1 MNSLRPTAS
10 PKAGPDTSDCLTDE
24 LMVEL
29 MEGRLSEEQLT
40 RVHRHAAWCNDCRAL
55 LATVVRGGLAEQG
68 TPPAAKKQSPG
79 DSTFTVEGA
88 GSSNNPTHH
97 EAPPATKSWSP
108 PLQFDEF
115 RLVRQLGRG
124 GMGVVH
130 LAQDTS
136 LERLVAVKFIAAEQ
150 PTRWVRAYFETEAR
164 AIARL
169 QHPNVVTVFRVG
181 AVEGHA
187 YIVSEYVVGQS
198 LAELPRPVPWRR
210 VLTLGLG
217 LARGL
222 AEAHRHGVLHRDIK
236 PSNAL
241 VTEQGEV
248 KLLDFGLAKR
258 FDRDAVSLPS
268 GVRVFAGTPRY
279 MAPELLGGASATP
292 QSDIYA
298 LGLVLHELCTGRLPC
313 AQEELLARFN
323 RRAPAQEPHDG
334 PAPDDGFPEG
344 MDPDFAA
351 LIHQCL
357 APNPAERFAST
368 ERVCELLERLEMS
381 NASAPLTTANPY
393 RGLAPFEAS
402 HRALFFG
409 RDDDIRALLER
420 LQRQPLVLV
429 AGDSGVGKSSLC
441 RAGVLPRVAGGEL
454 DQGRECTPVTLC
466 PGRRPLQSLAAALAP
481 LLHRKESEIFEAFSA
496 TPTGFGQALREA
508 YQGRRALLLFIDQ
521 LEELITLA
529 EPEQAERFALL
540 LGELALPS
548 AGVRVLL
555 AVRGDFLT
563 RVCALPGLGDEAE
576 RGLYILRPLSAEGV
590 REAIVGPARGQGVVF
605 ESDELIQTLVAS
617 TAQGAGSLPLLQFAL
632 AELWQRHDRV
642 HGRITRRALEEM
654 GGVAGALSRHADGVL
669 ARLDPAEQ
677 QAARR
682 LLLQL
687 VTAEGT
693 RGERGER
700 ELGTAGDAATG
711 TALRV
716 LVEGRL
722 LHAST
727 AAGEARY
734 QIAHDSLLT
743 SWGTLR
749 NWLDNDI
756 GHRAV
761 RQRLEAASA
770 EWERLA
776 RPREALWGQR
786 QLDEARPLDLS
797 TLGVRERAFLLASS
811 RAARLQRWGR
821 RLALLLVP
829 LALAVIYG
837 ALHLREY
844 LADVDFVSERLQEAR
859 EALAAGRTLGARA
872 QARREEALALFDG
885 RPSASADLAVVPK
898 SEDSRPFA
906 EQRWSEALALLKR
919 AEGAYAQ
926 ATRSLERA
934 RERGRAQG
942 QARPLLLEVTYER
955 MLLAESFHQQGAR
968 EELRQ
973 RLESLIEDAEA
984 EEGEKWR
991 RQMSAPA
998 MLELVT
1004 EPPGAS
1010 VALARYVS
1018 DDQGGLRRE
1027 PVSEL
1032 GPTPLA
1038 PTRLPAGSYHLRL
1051 TRSGRVPVDL
1061 PLLLTRGGHER
1072 FHLVLPEAVPEGYVY
1087 IPPGCFLL
1095 GSADPDPMRI
1105 FMSAAPLHRF
1115 CLGEGYL
1122 IGRTEVTFQD
1132 WLDYLDTLPPGAEA
1146 RRTLEQPRFGL
1157 AGAAVTLRQQRGGGW
1172 TFSFLGSSGLVLTAR
1187 EGEPIRYPGRQEGHR
1202 QTVDWR
1208 KLPLTGVS
1216 AEDLQGYFYWLDQS
1230 GRLPGARLC
1239 NELEWERA
1247 ARGADGRAYPHGDRL
1262 RPDDVNID
1270 VTYGRQSTAF
1280 GPDEVGAHPASAS
1293 PFGLLDMAGNAF
1305 ELTRPAT
1312 ADLGRIVLRGGAWYF
1327 DQSGARVAN
1336 RTAGEPAQRDA
1347 LIGVRVCAPF
1357 APRP

>member
-1 MNSLRPTAS
+1 MRPTAS
-10 PKAGPDTSDCLTDE
+10 PKVGPDAGDCLSDE

-29 MEGRLSEEQLT
+29 MEGRLSEEQLA
-40 RVHRHAAWCNDCRAL
+40 RAHRHAAQCNDCRSL
-55 LATVVRGGLAEQG
+55 LATVVRGGLALQG
-68 TPPAAKKQSPG
+68 
-79 DSTFTVEGA
+79 
-88 GSSNNPTHH
+88 
-97 EAPPATKSWSP
+97 APPATKEQFPEESTFTMMEGAGRRDNRAPREAPPASNSWSP

-124 GMGVVH
+124 GMGVVY
-130 LAQDTS
+130 LARDTS
-136 LERLVAVKFIAAEQ
+136 LERFVAVKFIASEQ
-150 PTRWVRAYFETEAR
+150 PTRWVRAYFESEAR

-181 AVEGHA
+181 AIEGHA
-187 YIVSEYVVGQS
+187 FTVSEYVVGQS

-222 AEAHRHGVLHRDIK
+222 AAAHRHGVLHRDIK

-241 VTEQGEV
+241 VTQAGEV
-248 KLLDFGLAKR
+248 KLLDFGLAER
-258 FDRDAVSLPS
+258 FDHDAVSLPWDAPI
-268 GVRVFAGTPRY
+268 FAGTPRY
-279 MAPELLGGASATP
+279 MAPELLGGAPATP

-298 LGLVLHELCTGRLPC
+298 LGLVLHELCTGRLPR
-313 AQEELLARFN
+313 AQEELLARFS
-323 RRAPAQEPHDG
+323 RRAPAQEPGDE
-334 PAPDDGFPEG
+334 PAPAGFPEG
-344 MDPDFAA
+344 MDPDFTT

-357 APNPAERFAST
+357 APNPSERFAST
-368 ERVCELLERLEMS
+368 ERVCEHLERLEKS
-381 NASAPLTTANPY
+381 NASAPLATGNPY
-393 RGLAPFEAS
+393 RGLASFEAS
-402 HRALFFG
+402 HRELFFG
-409 RDDDIRALLER
+409 RDDDIRAVLER

-441 RAGVLPRVAGGEL
+441 RAGVLPRVAAGEL
-454 DQGRECTPVTLC
+454 DQGREYSTVTFC

-481 LLHRKESEIFEAFSA
+481 LLHRKEADIFEAFSS

-508 YQGRRALLLFIDQ
+508 YQGRHSLLLFIDQ

-540 LGELALPS
+540 MGELALPS

-563 RVCALPGLGDEAE
+563 RVCVLPGLGDGAE
-576 RGLYILRPLSAEGV
+576 RGLYVLRPLSAEGV

-605 ESDELIQTLVAS
+605 ESDELIQTLVSS

-632 AELWQRHDRV
+632 AELWERHDRV
-642 HGRITRRALEEM
+642 QGRITRMALEEM

-682 LLLQL
+682 LLPRL

-693 RGERGER
+693 RGEREF
-700 ELGTAGDAATG
+700 GTAGDAATDA
-711 TALRV
+711 ALRA

-727 AAGEARY
+727 AAGGARY

-770 EWERLA
+770 EWERLS
-776 RPREALWGQR
+776 RPREALWSQL
-786 QLDEARPLDLS
+786 QLDEARPLDPS
-797 TLGVRERAFLLASS
+797 TLGVRERVFLLASS
-811 RAARLQRWGR
+811 RVARLQRWGR
-821 RLALLLVP
+821 RLSLLLVL
-829 LALAVIYG
+829 LAPAVIYG
-837 ALHLREY
+837 ALRLQEY
-844 LADVDFVSERLQEAR
+844 LADVRFVSARLQEAR
-859 EALAAGRTLGARA
+859 EALAEGRTLGTRVH
-872 QARREEALALFDG
+872 ARREEALARFDD
-885 RPSASADLAVVPK
+885 RLPASSSFAVLSDPQ
-898 SEDSRPFA
+898 DSRTVA
-906 EQRWSEALALLKR
+906 EQHWREVLALLEQ
-919 AEGAYAQ
+919 AEGAYVR

-934 RERGRAQG
+934 LERGRAQG
-942 QARPLLLEVTYER
+942 QARPLLLEATYEH

-968 EELRQ
+968 EEMRQ
-973 RLESLIEDAEA
+973 RLEHLIEDAGEGAASWRQRVLARA
-984 EEGEKWR
+984 E
-991 RQMSAPA
+991 
-998 MLELVT
+998 LELVT
-1004 EPPGAS
+1004 EPPGARG
-1010 VALARYVS
+1010 VLERYVS
-1018 DDQGGLRRE
+1018 DAQGEARGE
-1027 PVSEL
+1027 PVSAF
-1032 GPTPLA
+1032 GPTPLP
-1038 PTRLPAGSYHLRL
+1038 PTPLPVGSYLLRV
-1051 TRSGRVPVDL
+1051 TRPGRAPVVL
-1061 PLLLTRGGHER
+1061 PLQLTRGGRER
-1072 FHLVLPEAVPEGYVY
+1072 IHLVLPEAVPEGHVY

-1095 GSADPDPMRI
+1095 GSADPEQVRGFMR
-1105 FMSAAPLHRF
+1105 AAPLHRV

-1132 WLDYLDTLPPGAEA
+1132 WLEYLDTLPPGAEA
-1146 RRTLEQPRFGL
+1146 RRILEQPRFSA
-1157 AGAAVTLRQQRGGGW
+1157 AGAITLRQQPGGGW
-1172 TFSFLGSSGLVLTAR
+1172 IFSFLRSNDIVLTAS
-1187 EGEPIRYPGRQEGHR
+1187 EGEPILYPGRHVRHR
-1202 QTVDWR
+1202 VDWR

-1247 ARGADGRAYPHGDRL
+1247 ARGADGRTFPHGDRL
-1262 RPDDVNID
+1262 EPDDVNMD
-1270 VTYGRQSTAF
+1270 VTYGRKSTSF

-1312 ADLGRIVLRGGAWYF
+1312 ADLGRIVLRGGAWYY
-1327 DQSGARVAN
+1327 DQFGARVAN
-1336 RTAGEPAQRDA
+1336 RTAGDPTQRDV
-1347 LIGVRVCAPF
+1347 LIGVRVCASF
-1357 APRP
+1357 TPRP

>member
-1 MNSLRPTAS
+1 MRPKAS
-10 PKAGPDTSDCLTDE
+10 PKGGSDASDCLTDE

-29 MEGRLSEEQLT
+29 MEGRLPEEQLA
-40 RVHRHAAWCNDCRAL
+40 RAHRHAAQCNDCRAL
-55 LATVVRGGLAEQG
+55 LATVARGGLAVQG
-68 TPPAAKKQSPG
+68 APPEAKHQSLS
-79 DSTFTVEGA
+79 DSTFTMERA
-88 GSSNNPTHH
+88 GPRDSPVPGGV
-97 EAPPATKSWSP
+97 PPASKPWSP
-108 PLQFDEF
+108 PSQFDEF
-115 RLVRQLGRG
+115 RLIRPIGRG
-124 GMGVVH
+124 GMGVVY

-136 LERLVAVKFIAAEQ
+136 LERLVAVKFIASEQ
-150 PTRWVRAYFETEAR
+150 PTPQVRANFETEAR

-181 AVEGHA
+181 EIEGHA

-198 LAELPRPVPWRR
+198 LAKLPRPMPWRR
-210 VLTLGLG
+210 ALALGLG

-222 AEAHRHGVLHRDIK
+222 AAAHRQGVLHRDIK
-236 PSNAL
+236 PTNAL
-241 VTEQGEV
+241 VTERGEV
-248 KLLDFGLAKR
+248 KLLDFGLAER
-258 FDRDAVSLPS
+258 FDRSADSLPS
-268 GVRVFAGTPRY
+268 GRRIFAGTPRY
-279 MAPELLGGASATP
+279 MAPELLSGGSATP
-292 QSDIYA
+292 RSDIYS
-298 LGLVLHELCTGRLPC
+298 LGLVLHELCTDRLPR
-313 AQEELLARFN
+313 AQEELLARLS
-323 RRAPAQEPHDG
+323 RRAPAQEPHDAPV
-334 PAPDDGFPEG
+334 PAGLAEG

-357 APNPAERFAST
+357 APNPSERFASA
-368 ERVCELLERLEMS
+368 ERVCELLEPLEKN
-381 NASAPLTTANPY
+381 NASAPLATGNPY
-393 RGLAPFEAS
+393 RGLAPFEAN

-409 RDDDIRALLER
+409 RDDDIRALIER
-420 LQRQPLVLV
+420 LQRQSLVLV

-441 RAGVLPRVAGGEL
+441 RAGVLPRVAAGEL
-454 DQGRECTPVTLC
+454 DQGRECTTVTLC

-481 LLHRKESEIFEAFSA
+481 LLHRKEAELFEAFSS

-508 YQGRRALLLFIDQ
+508 HEGRRALLLFIDQ

-548 AGVRVLL
+548 TGVRVLL
-555 AVRGDFLT
+555 TVRGDFLT
-563 RVCALPGLGDEAE
+563 RVCALPGLGEEAE

-590 REAIVGPARGQGVVF
+590 REAIVGPARAQGVVF
-605 ESDELIQTLVAS
+605 ESDELIQALVSS

-632 AELWQRHDRV
+632 TELWRRHDPV
-642 HGRITRRALEEM
+642 HGRITRTALEEM

-669 ARLDPAEQ
+669 ARLDPTGL

-682 LLLQL
+682 LLLRL

-693 RGERGER
+693 RGEGGER
-700 ELGTAGDAATG
+700 ELGTAEDAATS

-756 GHRAV
+756 GNRAV
-761 RQRLEAASA
+761 RQRIEAAST
-770 EWERLA
+770 EWERLS

-786 QLDEARPLDLS
+786 QLDEALPLDPS

-811 RAARLQRWGR
+811 RAARLRRWGR
-821 RLALLLVP
+821 RLAQLMVP
-829 LALAVIYG
+829 LVLAVIYG
-837 ALHLREY
+837 ASRLQKY
-844 LADVDFVSERLQEAR
+844 LDDESFVSARLQEAR
-859 EALAAGRTLGARA
+859 GTLDEGTTFGKQGRAS
-872 QARREEALALFDG
+872 REEALAWFDG
-885 RPSASADLAVVPK
+885 HPPASSSLAGGKDPA
-898 SEDSRPFA
+898 DSRRIA
-906 EQRWSEALALLKR
+906 EQRWSDTLTRLKQ
-919 AEGAYAQ
+919 AEGAYAR

-934 RERGRAQG
+934 LERGHAQDE
-942 QARPLLLEVTYER
+942 ARELLLRVTYER
-955 MLLAESFHQQGAR
+955 LLLAESFHQQGAQ

-973 RLESLIEDAEA
+973 RLEHLIEDARDGA
-984 EEGEKWR
+984 QWR
-991 RQMSAPA
+991 QRVSAPA
-998 MLELVT
+998 ELELVT
-1004 EPPGAS
+1004 EPPGAK
-1010 VALARYVS
+1010 VAIERYVR
-1018 DDQGGLRRE
+1018 DAQGVLRRE
-1027 PVSEL
+1027 PVSEH
-1032 GPTPLA
+1032 GPTPLS
-1038 PTRLPAGSYHLRL
+1038 PTPLPAGSYHLRV
-1051 TRSGRVPVDL
+1051 TRPGRAPVDL
-1061 PLLLTRGGHER
+1061 PLLLTRGGREQL
-1072 FHLVLPEAVPEGYVY
+1072 HLVLPEAVPEGYVY

-1095 GSADPDPMRI
+1095 GSADPEQVRI

-1122 IGRTEVTFQD
+1122 IGRGEVTFQD

-1146 RRTLEQPRFGL
+1146 RRVLEQPHFST
-1157 AGAAVTLRQQRGGGW
+1157 AGAVTLRQQPGGGW
-1172 TFSFLGSSGLVLTAR
+1172 TFSFRRSNDIVLTAR
-1187 EGEPIRYPGRQEGHR
+1187 EGEPIRYPGREER

-1208 KLPLTGVS
+1208 KLPLTGIS

-1230 GRLPGARLC
+1230 GRMPGARLC

-1247 ARGADGRAYPHGDRL
+1247 ARGADGRTYPHGDRL

-1270 VTYGRQSTAF
+1270 VTYGRESTAF

-1312 ADLGRIVLRGGAWYF
+1312 ADLGRIVLRGGAWYY
-1327 DQSGARVAN
+1327 DQFGARVAN
-1336 RTAGEPAQRDA
+1336 RTAGDPTQRDV

>member
-1 MNSLRPTAS
+1 MSSVRPTAA
-10 PKAGPDTSDCLTDE
+10 PKAGPDASDCLTDE
-24 LMVEL
+24 LMVEP
-29 MEGRLSEEQLT
+29 MEGRLSEEQLA
-40 RVHRHAAWCNDCRAL
+40 RVHRHAAGCNDCRAL
-55 LATVVRGGLAEQG
+55 LATVVRGGLAEQSAL
-68 TPPAAKKQSPG
+68 PEAKKQSLG
-79 DSTFTVEGA
+79 ESTFTVEGA
-88 GSSNNPTHH
+88 EPSDNPTPR
-97 EAPPATKSWSP
+97 EVPLASRPWSP

-136 LERLVAVKFIAAEQ
+136 LERLVAVKFIASEQ
-150 PTRWVRAYFETEAR
+150 PTPWVRAYFETEAR

-181 AVEGHA
+181 EVEGHA

-198 LAELPRPVPWRR
+198 LAELPRPMPWRR
-210 VLTLGLG
+210 ALALGLG

-222 AEAHRHGVLHRDIK
+222 AAAHRHGVLHRDIK

-248 KLLDFGLAKR
+248 KLLDFGLAER
-258 FDRDAVSLPS
+258 LDRDAVSRPS

-279 MAPELLGGASATP
+279 MAPELLRGASATS

-298 LGLVLHELCTGRLPC
+298 LGLVLHELCTGRLPR
-313 AQEELLARFN
+313 AQEELLARFD
-323 RRAPAQEPHDG
+323 RRAPAQEPHEG
-334 PAPDDGFPEG
+334 PAPDEGFPEG

-357 APNPAERFAST
+357 APHPAERFAST
-368 ERVCELLERLEMS
+368 ERVRELLERLEKS
-381 NASAPLTTANPY
+381 NASAPLATANPY

-441 RAGVLPRVAGGEL
+441 RAGVLPRVAAGEL
-454 DQGRECTPVTLC
+454 DAGRECTPVTLC

-481 LLHRKESEIFEAFSA
+481 LLGRKEAEVFETFSS
-496 TPTGFGQALREA
+496 TTGFGQALREA
-508 YQGRRALLLFIDQ
+508 HQGRRALLLFVDQ

-548 AGVRVLL
+548 TGVRVLL

-563 RVCALPGLGDEAE
+563 RVCALPGLGGEAE

-605 ESDELIQTLVAS
+605 ESDALIQTLVAS

-632 AELWQRHDRV
+632 AELWQRRNPV
-642 HGRITRRALEEM
+642 HGRITQQALEEM

-669 ARLDPAEQ
+669 ARLALAEQ

-682 LLLQL
+682 LLIQL

-693 RGERGER
+693 RGERDER
-700 ELGTAGDAATG
+700 ELGTAPDAATG
-711 TALRV
+711 TALRM

-770 EWERLA
+770 EWERLSHT
-776 RPREALWGQR
+776 REALWGQL
-786 QLDEARPLDLS
+786 QLDEARPLDAS

-811 RAARLQRWGR
+811 HAARLQRWGR
-821 RLALLLVP
+821 RLAVLLVP

-837 ALHLREY
+837 TLRVREY
-844 LADVDFVSERLQEAR
+844 LADARFVSARLQEAQ
-859 EALAAGRTLGARA
+859 EALATGGTLGEEARKG
-872 QARREEALALFDG
+872 REGALALFDG
-885 RPSASADLAVVPK
+885 QPPTSSNLAEAQPSELRRIADDAW
-898 SEDSRPFA
+898 RG
-906 EQRWSEALALLKR
+906 ALDKLKQ
-919 AEGAYAQ
+919 AEGAYAR

-934 RERGRAQG
+934 LERGHAQD
-942 QARPLLLEVTYER
+942 QARPLLLEATYER
-955 MLLAESFHQQGAR
+955 LRLAESFHQQGAQ

-973 RLESLIEDAEA
+973 RLEYLIEDAKA
-984 EEGEKWR
+984 AEGEKWR
-991 RQMSAPA
+991 RLSALA
-998 MLELVT
+998 RFELMT
-1004 EPPGAS
+1004 EPAGAR
-1010 VALARYVS
+1010 VNLERYVS
-1018 DDQGGLRRE
+1018 DAQGVLRRE

-1032 GPTPLA
+1032 GPSPLA
-1038 PTRLPAGSYHLRL
+1038 PTSVPAGSYLLHVTLP
-1051 TRSGRVPVDL
+1051 GRVPIDL
-1061 PLLLTRGGHER
+1061 PLLLTRGGYER
-1072 FHLVLPEAVPEGYVY
+1072 IHLVLPKTMPEGYVY

-1095 GSADPDPMRI
+1095 GSADPEQVRGFMR
-1105 FMSAAPLHRF
+1105 AAPLHHV
-1115 CLGEGYL
+1115 CLDEGYL

-1132 WLDYLDTLPPGAEA
+1132 WLDYLDTLPPEA
-1146 RRTLEQPRFGL
+1146 NARLILEQPRFGSG
-1157 AGAAVTLRQQRGGGW
+1157 GAAITLRQQPGGGW
-1172 TFSFLGSSGLVLTAR
+1172 LFSFLRSKDHLLTAR
-1187 EGEPIRYPGRQEGHR
+1187 EGERLHYSDRQKR

-1208 KLPLTGVS
+1208 QLPLTGVS

-1247 ARGADGRAYPHGDRL
+1247 ARGADGRTYPHGDRL

-1270 VTYGRQSTAF
+1270 ETYGRQPLAF

-1312 ADLGRIVLRGGAWYF
+1312 ADLGRIVLRGGAWYY
-1327 DQSGARVAN
+1327 DQFGARVAN
-1336 RTAGEPAQRDA
+1336 RTAGDPTQHDV

-1357 APRP
+1357 TPRP

>member
-1 MNSLRPTAS
+1 MRPKDS
-10 PKAGPDTSDCLTDE
+10 PKAGPDKGDCLTDE

-29 MEGRLSEEQLT
+29 MEGRLPEEQLA
-40 RVHRHAAWCNDCRAL
+40 RAHRHAAQCNDCRAL
-55 LATVVRGGLAEQG
+55 LATVARGGLAVQG
-68 TPPAAKKQSPG
+68 VPPEAKKQPLD
-79 DSTFTVEGA
+79 DSTSTMERADPG
-88 GSSNNPTHH
+88 GSTAPGG
-97 EAPPATKSWSP
+97 APPDSNPWFP
-108 PLQFDEF
+108 PSRFDEF
-115 RLVRQLGRG
+115 CLMRPIGRG
-124 GMGVVH
+124 GMGVVY

-136 LERLVAVKFIAAEQ
+136 LERLVAVKFIASEHPSPQ
-150 PTRWVRAYFETEAR
+150 VRAHFEAEAR

-181 AVEGHA
+181 EIEGHA

-198 LAELPRPVPWRR
+198 LAKLPRPVPWRR

-222 AEAHRHGVLHRDIK
+222 AAAHRHGVLHRDIK

-241 VTEQGEV
+241 VTEQSDV
-248 KLLDFGLAKR
+248 KLLDFGLAER
-258 FDRDAVSLPS
+258 FDRSADSLRS
-268 GVRVFAGTPRY
+268 GEPLFAGTPRY
-279 MAPELLGGASATP
+279 MAPELLSGDSATP
-292 QSDIYA
+292 RSDIYS
-298 LGLVLHELCTGRLPC
+298 LGLVLHELCTDRLPR
-313 AQEELLARFN
+313 AQEELLARLS
-323 RRAPAQEPHDG
+323 RRAPAQEPHDAPV
-334 PAPDDGFPEG
+334 PAGLAEG

-357 APNPAERFAST
+357 APDPSERFASA
-368 ERVCELLERLEMS
+368 ERICELLERLEKD
-381 NASAPLTTANPY
+381 NASAPLATGNPY
-393 RGLAPFEAS
+393 RGLAPFEAN

-420 LQRQPLVLV
+420 LQRQSLVLV

-441 RAGVLPRVAGGEL
+441 RAGVLPRVALGEL
-454 DQGRECTPVTLC
+454 DQGRECTTVTLC

-481 LLHRKESEIFEAFSA
+481 LLRRKEAELFEAFSS

-508 YQGRRALLLFIDQ
+508 HEGRRALLLFIDQ

-576 RGLYILRPLSAEGV
+576 RGLYILRPLSAEGM

-605 ESDELIQTLVAS
+605 ESDELIQTLISS

-632 AELWQRHDRV
+632 TELWRRHDPV
-642 HGRITRRALEEM
+642 HGRITRTALEEM

-669 ARLDPAEQ
+669 ARLDPAGL

-682 LLLQL
+682 LLLRL

-700 ELGTAGDAATG
+700 ELGTAEDAATSA
-711 TALRV
+711 ALRV

-743 SWGTLR
+743 RWGTLR

-761 RQRLEAASA
+761 RQRIEAASA
-770 EWERLA
+770 EWERLS

-786 QLDEARPLDLS
+786 QLDEAHPLDAS
-797 TLGVRERAFLLASS
+797 TLGGRERAFLLASS
-811 RAARLQRWGR
+811 RAARRQRWGR
-821 RLALLLVP
+821 RLVLLLVL
-829 LALAVIYG
+829 LAPAVIYG
-837 ALHLREY
+837 ALRLREY
-844 LADVDFVSERLQEAR
+844 LADVSFVSERLQEAR
-859 EALAAGRTLGARA
+859 EALAMGRTLGAQV
-872 QARREEALALFDG
+872 QARREEALAQFDEQ
-885 RPSASADLAVVPK
+885 PIASSPLAAAPG
-898 SEDSRPFA
+898 SQYSRPTA
-906 EQRWSEALALLKR
+906 EQRWSETLALLTQ
-919 AEGAYAQ
+919 AEGAYAR
-926 ATRSLERA
+926 ATRALERA
-934 RERGRAQG
+934 LERGRAQG
-942 QARPLLLEVTYER
+942 QARQLLLEATYER
-955 MLLAESFHQQGAR
+955 LLLAESFHRQGAQ

-973 RLESLIEDAEA
+973 RLEHLIEDARDGA
-984 EEGEKWR
+984 QWR
-991 RQMSAPA
+991 QRVSAPA
-998 MLELVT
+998 ELELVT
-1004 EPPGAS
+1004 EPPGAK
-1010 VALARYVS
+1010 VAIERYVS
-1018 DDQGGLRRE
+1018 DAQGVLRRE

-1032 GPTPLA
+1032 GPTPLSPA
-1038 PTRLPAGSYHLRL
+1038 SLPAGSYHLRV
-1051 TRSGRVPVDL
+1051 TRPGRAPVDL
-1061 PLLLTRGGHER
+1061 PLLLTRGGRER
-1072 FHLVLPEAVPEGYVY
+1072 LHLVLPEAVPEGHVY

-1095 GSADPDPMRI
+1095 GSADPEQVRL
-1105 FMSAAPLHRF
+1105 FMTAAPLHRVCF
-1115 CLGEGYL
+1115 GEGYL
-1122 IGRTEVTFQD
+1122 IGRREVTFQD

-1146 RRTLEQPRFGL
+1146 RRVLEQPHFST
-1157 AGAAVTLRQQRGGGW
+1157 AGAVTLRQQPGGGW
-1172 TFSFLGSSGLVLTAR
+1172 TFSFRRSSDLVLTAH
-1187 EGEPIRYPGRQEGHR
+1187 EGEPIRYPGREER

-1216 AEDLQGYFYWLDQS
+1216 ADDLQGYFYWLDQS

-1239 NELEWERA
+1239 SEREWERA
-1247 ARGADGRAYPHGDRL
+1247 ARGADGRTYPHGDRL
-1262 RPDDVNID
+1262 EPDDVNID
-1270 VTYGRQSTAF
+1270 VTYGRRSF

-1312 ADLGRIVLRGGAWYF
+1312 ADLGRIVLRGGAWYY
-1327 DQSGARVAN
+1327 DQFGARVAN
-1336 RTAGEPAQRDA
+1336 RTAGDPTQRDV